1 MGFTSSPMPL
11 VRYVVDNSP
20 ATRLGDGG
28 GQKLCS
34 DALASLQARFDAQSA
49 QLERIRKQQLP
60 G

>member
-1 MGFTSSPMPL
+1 MSSPCSF
-11 VRYVVDNSP
+11 RYVVDDAP
-20 ATRLGDGG
+20 ASRLGDGD

-34 DALASLQARFDAQSA
+34 EALAGLQARFDAQSA

>member
-1 MGFTSSPMPL
+1 MDD
-11 VRYVVDNSP
+11 VP

-34 DALASLQARFDAQSA
+34 EALAGLQARFDAQSA